1 MCSFENN
8 EPLKNQFVRPTTS
21 ATVKG
26 KCMVVV
32 WRSFNF
38 CSTSPGG
45 APPQSVEFQ
54 NTVKFWVY
62 RSGGKRDALVNMKLG
77 EEELSTCP
85 HQISPWPARGV
96 GVCPEILNFGNSGNI
111 IASYMRRLC
120 SIVGDKFSG
129 FMGGCA
135 IFVLTE
141 CRCRHSA
148 GFVTTRRCLQLL
160 AMLARPRYRG
170 SQDRYK
176 VLLFL
181 FYSAKKL

>member
-1 MCSFENN
+1 
-8 EPLKNQFVRPTTS
+8 
-21 ATVKG
+21 
-26 KCMVVV
+26 MVVLV
-32 WRSFNF
+32 WRVA
-38 CSTSPGG
+38 STFAQHRQVP
-45 APPQSVEFQ
+45 PPQSVEFQ

-77 EEELSTCP
+77 EEELSACP
-85 HQISPWPARGV
+85 HQISPWPARDV
-96 GVCPEILNFGNSGNI
+96 GVAPEILNFGNSGNI

-160 AMLARPRYRG
+160 AMVARPRYRG